1 MVLEG
6 EEMRKE
12 WFYDAVPE
20 ARVNRH
26 VLRKALE
33 IVNPQRKLRS
43 ERNPSG

>member
-12 WFYDAVPE
+12 WFYDAVPG
-20 ARVNRH
+20 ALVNLD

-33 IVNPQRKLRS
+33 IGNP
-43 ERNPSG
+43 